1 MHSCHAAFCQN
12 EISLSVQKKKKKKKK
27 KEKKKEKRKKLQA
40 EVRKNCQTG
49 DHDITEIST
58 FVSARQFT
66 KCSLCSLSLHLMTT
80 SPPLPAPSRLS
91 LLRSLHQICVV
102 IDHLA
107 PNPVTKS
114 PPPKPSVVGD
124 SREISL
130 PRTMLCARKE
140 NSSASK
146 LPPEACREM
155 FAV

>member
-1 MHSCHAAFCQN
+1 M
-12 EISLSVQKKKKKKKK
+12 
-27 KEKKKEKRKKLQA
+27 QA
-40 EVRKNCQTG
+40 VVRKTCQTG
-49 DHDITEIST
+49 DRYITEMST
-58 FVSARQFT
+58 FVSTRQFT

-80 SPPLPAPSRLS
+80 SPPLPAHSLLS

-114 PPPKPSVVGD
+114 PPPKPSGVGD

-155 FAV
+155 FAVWRYG